1 MKLLSIYHHEA
12 GLLDPLRT
20 GYIMNVTCGI
30 VPMLAPAL
38 IRQCSV
44 LRPTESVNIDDID
57 VRGREKYILD
67 E

>member
-1 MKLLSIYHHEA
+1 
-12 GLLDPLRT
+12 
-20 GYIMNVTCGI
+20 MNVTCGI